1 MAATSNQ
8 KGDFFMR
15 DLEFTPTTKSGC
27 QPIIKQTTEETAS
40 PDEFER
46 AKNWLES
53 ATPMDVLTGYS
64 SELRDLVNA
73 LFDELL
79 GITLIKNNMRFKEAL
94 KTVLLNLE
102 LARRLSVPVRYS
114 RNKNWYSHDTRY
126 GKLHLKYGRL
136 IPIIDGLEVLGYV
149 QQKTGI
155 FNQDKGFGRQ
165 TRMWGT
171 DQLWRLLDKHGLI
184 DADIIEVPKHDE
196 LIVLRDDS
204 ELKTEIAYAET
215 AETISMREDLI
226 RYNDFVKKHLI
237 TLNLDG
243 DVEVNNKFLLTW
255 LQPKLSMNTVKLE
268 LVVLTQPISTLC
280 TNTVLSNTTIQ
291 YQEVSSN
298 SITMTNTISRI
309 ANAVLSSAHSSS
321 PENLFDRMLSE
332 LKKAYLEIT
341 DEEQRQA
348 FMEEMFPLSL
358 LGVEVLIIRL
368 CRESLHRVF
377 NRGSFKKNG
386 RAYGAQHQSLSK
398 ELRKHILINDQKTL
412 EPDFSAYHMLMLY
425 HMEGI
430 DYADDPYTVI
440 SGLYYRDFFKSVCLI
455 FINANCSKAW
465 RPIKEKMEE
474 LKIQLPKVKQPYVSL
489 LKKVREIHG
498 PIAHH
503 IGADKGIELQ
513 NIDSHIMNAILMR
526 LMDMGILG
534 LSVFDSVIVVEEF
547 AEIARG
553 IMIEE
558 YQKVFGFKPRV

>member
-1 MAATSNQ
+1 
-8 KGDFFMR
+8 MR
-15 DLEFTPTTKSGC
+15 DMEFRPTTACGC
-27 QPIIKQTTEETAS
+27 QPIIKQTTEETANRE
-40 PDEFER
+40 EFER

-53 ATPMDVLTGYS
+53 AIPMDVLTAES
-64 SELRDLVNA
+64 SSLRDAIGA

-79 GITLIKNNMRFKEAL
+79 GIVFVSNSERSKESL

-102 LARRLSVPVRYS
+102 LARRLNVPVRYS
-114 RNKNWYSHDTRY
+114 RNKNWYSHDARY
-126 GKLHLKYGRL
+126 GKLHFKYDRL
-136 IPIIDGLEVLGYV
+136 IPIIDELELLGYV

-171 DQLWRLLDKHGLI
+171 EQLWRLFDKHELLGT
-184 DADIIEVPKHDE
+184 DIIEVPKEED
-196 LIVLRDDS
+196 LIILRDGS
-204 ELKTEIAYAET
+204 MLKTEIGYAET
-215 AETISMREDLI
+215 PATISMREDLI
-226 RYNDFVKKHLI
+226 RYNDFLKEHLI

-243 DVEVNNKFLLTW
+243 DVEVNNAFLLTW
-255 LQPKLSMNTVKLE
+255 LQPKLSKNTVKLE
-268 LVVLTQPISTLC
+268 LVVLTQPVASPCSKAVVSTLC
-280 TNTVLSNTTIQ
+280 SNTIVSTTPTLS
-291 YQEVSSN
+291 QEISSN

-309 ANAVLSSAHSSS
+309 ASAVMSSANSSS
-321 PENLFDRMLSE
+321 PENSLNRILSE
-332 LKKAYLEIT
+332 LKNAYLEII
-341 DEEQRQA
+341 DEDEREA
-348 FMEEMFPLSL
+348 FMQEKFPLKQ

-398 ELRKHILINDQKTL
+398 ELRKHILINGQKTL
-412 EPDFSAYHMLMLY
+412 EPDFTAYHMLMLY

-430 DYADDPYTVI
+430 DYAEDPYEVI
-440 SGLYYRDFFKSVCLI
+440 DGPDNRDLFKSVCLI
-455 FINANCSKAW
+455 SINAKLSKAW
-465 RPIKEKMEE
+465 RPIKEKLKD
-474 LKIQLPKVKQPYVSL
+474 LKIQLPKVKRPYVSL
-489 LKKVREIHG
+489 LKKVREAHG

-534 LSVFDSVIVVEEF
+534 LSVFDSVIVAEDV

-558 YQKVFGFKPRV
+558 YQRVFGFKPRV